1 MRLVNV
7 WGQGLDL
14 AHHTTICP
22 HEAGILSRLK
32 LPDAVCCAC
41 IVQAVVPQVG
51 DSTEQLHQR
60 YVQAL
65 LALGKEHDVK
75 LELV

>member
-1 MRLVNV
+1 MQAAAICNV
-7 WGQGLDL
+7 DL
-14 AHHTTICP
+14 CAVFCV
-22 HEAGILSRLK
+22 AQ
-32 LPDAVCCAC
+32 AVC
-41 IVQAVVPQVG
+41 PQVG
-51 DSTEQLHQR
+51 ESTKQLHHR